1 MGQPIPP
8 APRPSWRAALL
19 RRRGFLLGFLGV
31 IVLLGTAWQFCF
43 FQGCPDVHK
52 LGAHVAGGAPVLLD
66 RNGEEFADLAPVQ
79 GELVKLE
86 SLPKHV
92 GEAFIA
98 VEDQRFREHG
108 AVDLRRVLGAIVS
121 NVRSGGV
128 EEGSST
134 ITMQLA
140 RNVFPDALPGRKRTM
155 GRKILEVRR
164 RRRVHRRVRSR

>member
-1 MGQPIPP
+1 M
-8 APRPSWRAALL
+8 WRENLS
-19 RRRGFLLGFLGV
+19 RRRGLLLGSIGV
-31 IVLLGTAWQFCF
+31 IVLLAIAWQFCF

-66 RNGEEFADLAPVQ
+66 RNGRAFGDLAPVE
-79 GELVKLE
+79 GELVKL
-86 SLPKHV
+86 STLPKHV
-92 GEAFIA
+92 PEAFIA

-108 AVDLRRVLGAIVS
+108 AVDLRRVVGALWS

-140 RNVFPDALPGRKRTM
+140 RNVFPDALPGRKRTL
-155 GRKILEVRR
+155 GRKILEM
-164 RRRVHRRVRSR
+164 RVAHEIEGEVTK